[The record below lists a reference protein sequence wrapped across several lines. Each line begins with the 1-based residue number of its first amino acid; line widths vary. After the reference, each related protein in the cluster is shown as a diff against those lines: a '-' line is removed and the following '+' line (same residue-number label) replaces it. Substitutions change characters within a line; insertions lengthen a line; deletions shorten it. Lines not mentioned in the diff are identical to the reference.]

1 MIFYTPEFANKNLS
15 GGKNWTISLGV
26 AFVHLL
32 IDGYNGNRNRLQ
44 DKTFLRQFL
53 LEYPDILGMNRISDP
68 VVLEYSAPKSEDS
81 GLSGFVIIAESHI
94 SFHTFPNRAY
104 INIDV
109 FSCKSFDSAKALAEL
124 TERFGLQGVRS
135 WVINRGLE
143 HFDPQTEGFPSD
155 NAENSSLNTW

>member
-15 GGKNWTISLGV
+15 DGKNWTISLGV
-26 AFVHLL
+26 VFVHLL

-44 DKTFLRQFL
+44 DKTFLRKFL

-68 VVLEYSAPKSEDS
+68 VVLQYSAPKPEDS

-135 WVINRGLE
+135 WVVDRGLE
-143 HFDPQTEGFPSD
+143 HFDPQIESSSAAHAQT
-155 NAENSSLNTW
+155 SSLNTW